1 MSEYKIL
8 KEIALELLEKYRLS
22 ETSVI
27 WEMSG
32 SISEDITR
40 LEYECNY
47 MRKQIEKAAEPR
59 WIPVTERNPEEYDA
73 YFITYES
80 ESWGGPKL
88 PLITKIGTYNPY
100 NRACPWLEDTGGVIA
115 WMPLPEPYHPKEGL
129 E

>member
-1 MSEYKIL
+1 MSDLISREEVLRAI
-8 KEIALELLEKYRLS
+8 I
-22 ETSVI
+22 TSGEVEPDLGYTHLHKVI
-27 WEMSG
+27 ENLPS
-32 SISEDITR
+32 
-40 LEYECNY
+40 
-47 MRKQIEKAAEPR
+47 AEPK
-59 WIPVTERNPEEYDA
+59 WVPVTERNPEEYDA

-115 WMPLPEPYHPKEGL
+115 WMSLPEPYHPKEGR

>member
-1 MSEYKIL
+1 MNDLISKKNLIKSIDYIGTPGGIWAKPFEAYKEAF
-8 KEIALELLEKYRLS
+8 KEFVKG
-22 ETSVI
+22 
-27 WEMSG
+27 MPP
-32 SISEDITR
+32 
-40 LEYECNY
+40 
-47 MRKQIEKAAEPR
+47 AEPK
-59 WIPVTERNPEEYDA
+59 WTPVAKRNPEEYDA

-115 WMPLPEPYHPKEGL
+115 WMPLPEPYRPEVS